1 MVDFVTEQHAVRG
14 RGEFL
19 TNTYFHLFGAIGLL
33 VTLEY
38 YLFSSGLAETI
49 ARSMMGFSWL
59 LVLGGFMVVSFIANS
74 VAHNV
79 TASKPLQYL
88 AFGLYIVAQAI
99 ILVPLLYM
107 AEYKASGIIEN
118 AAIFTLCAFALLT
131 TIVFYF
137 RKDFSFLRP
146 LMVWGGFAAIAAI
159 AVSVLFGI
167 NLGMFFT
174 VAMLAYAGGAVL
186 YSTSQVAN
194 DYQEGQEVAAAM
206 SLFASIMLLFWYV
219 LQFFMAMAGGD

>member
-1 MVDFVTEQHAVRG
+1 MVDFVTEQQAVRG

-19 TNTYFHLFGAIGLL
+19 MNTYMHLFGAIGLL
-33 VTLEY
+33 VALEF
-38 YLFSSGLAETI
+38 YLFNSGI
-49 ARSMMGFSWL
+49 AQRIAPAMLGVSWL

-74 VAHNV
+74 VAHNI

-88 AFGLYIVAQAI
+88 AFGLYIVAQSI
-99 ILVPLLYM
+99 ILVPMLYI
-107 AEYKASGIIEN
+107 AEFKAAGVIEN

-146 LMVWGGFAAIAAI
+146 LMVWGGVAAIAAI
-159 AVSVLFGI
+159 AISVLFGLH
-167 NLGMFFT
+167 LGMFFT
-174 VAMLAYAGGAVL
+174 VAMLAYSGGAVL

-219 LQFFMAMAGGD
+219 LQFFMSMGDD